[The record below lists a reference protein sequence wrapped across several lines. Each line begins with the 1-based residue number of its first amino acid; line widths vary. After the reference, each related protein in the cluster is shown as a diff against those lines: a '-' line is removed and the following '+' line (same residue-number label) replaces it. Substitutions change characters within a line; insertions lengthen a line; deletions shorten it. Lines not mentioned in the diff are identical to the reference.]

1 MLELLSQSDSLLVTD
16 MDNISACVSYKEWF
30 KILDAIAS
38 DRYWQNVPA
47 RDSCVHI
54 HKEAIEDGD
63 SVPLYSPLKMK
74 ADQRKIVETT
84 GSYSSSNSRKSFNSE
99 KIKWRNN

>member
-1 MLELLSQSDSLLVTD
+1 

-38 DRYWQNVPA
+38 VHYWQNVPA
-47 RDSCVHI
+47 RDCCVHI
-54 HKEAIEDGD
+54 HKEANEDGD

-74 ADQRKIVETT
+74 GDQRMKVKTT
-84 GSYSSSNSRKSFNSE
+84 CFYSSSNSKKSPNSGKNKLE
-99 KIKWRNN
+99 KQGKYCMNFF